1 MGAEGTISVRCGCG
15 KKLKAPAGSEG
26 RKARCPDCGTTLIVK
41 AGQPRAAVAPARPPS
56 AAPKIAA
63 PVAPPTPHRPSP
75 PPLGIPMPPP
85 LPIPVQDD
93 PFDALSELA
102 AQASSA
108 PAISDEPRC
117 PHCSLPM
124 AGDAV
129 LCVNCGY
136 DRRTGRKVAVA
147 SVAEPAKPPPLPAG
161 RKGAGKVVDYMAPT
175 GSFVAGLVVSA
186 VFALGA
192 SVVWF
197 VVAWATGFAIGYIA
211 ILIGIA
217 AGVGMQIGQKGH
229 SRVGGVAAAAMTL
242 GAIIVAKIAVI
253 EAILARNPDS
263 HGSIFNLDA
272 AALAYYFFSP
282 IGLIIIA
289 IGMAA
294 AFRTANG
301 SVTG

>member
-1 MGAEGTISVRCGCG
+1 
-15 KKLKAPAGSEG
+15 
-26 RKARCPDCGTTLIVK
+26 
-41 AGQPRAAVAPARPPS
+41 
-56 AAPKIAA
+56 
-63 PVAPPTPHRPSP
+63 
-75 PPLGIPMPPP
+75 
-85 LPIPVQDD
+85 
-93 PFDALSELA
+93 
-102 AQASSA
+102 
-108 PAISDEPRC
+108 
-117 PHCSLPM
+117 M

-147 SVAEPAKPPPLPAG
+147 SVAEPAKPPPLAYA
-161 RKGAGKVVDYMAPT
+161 RKGANKPVDYMAPT
-175 GSFVAGLVVSA
+175 GSFIAGLVVSA

-192 SVVWF
+192 SILWF
-197 VVAWATGFAIGYIA
+197 VIALATGYAIGYIA

-229 SRVGGVAAAAMTL
+229 SRAGGIAAAAMTL

-253 EAILARNPDS
+253 EVVIARHS
-263 HGSIFNLDA
+263 QVSIFDLNS
-272 AALAYYFFSP
+272 AALALYFFSP
-282 IGLIIIA
+282 ITLIIIV